1 MRRRG
6 REWAAAARA
15 AEASREA
22 NPAPPCYVCQRTR
35 TKGLLCPSCSNSTI
49 AADRKAAIAQLLAR
63 KEELLQEMNPLL
75 ETRKRWQDQDLR
87 RRRMEESLREASL
100 NATDA
105 EHELRRVRSTLV
117 QLASKNESRSQE
129 ISDLIQE
136 LPGLRTKN
144 LVHNL
149 PDVIRCHGL
158 THSMAMEKLVN
169 EQRKFLQQLLV
180 LFPLQITAL
189 RSSTGAAPPGT
200 STVLPIPCV
209 TVANLRIPDSMEQI
223 LAGSEQ
229 TQQTSGAALGYML
242 QLTKLLSD
250 YLGAPDPYSSSFNG
264 SYSTIWEPASS
275 SDPSPL
281 PGTKPLPLYV
291 SLRGSMAADLSHVSA
306 SAAKALNAAKASASS
321 APSGPSSDPEQT
333 AEAVR
338 LLERS
343 VAMLCHATMGA
354 AASTCPEEWSP
365 FAMLAWMFAQVK
377 LQNTETT
384 QRIMAAATASASSS
398 TSGPPPQR
406 RPLDPWMCSDAGP
419 SAQMLLGD
427 PLAPSIN
434 DHDHDPDHPESE
446 DWDLVQPPYLP
457 PPPSQP
463 EEVEHWTR
471 AMFTDALRAKGSS
484 AASGSSGSG
493 SGRASAV
500 DGLFGAISR
509 LPSFGGAASRSG
521 S

>member
-1 MRRRG
+1 MKTREPGGMRRKG

-22 NPAPPCYVCQRTR
+22 NPPPPCYVCERTR
-35 TKGLLCPSCSNSTI
+35 TKGLLCPACTNSTI
-49 AADRKAAIAQLLAR
+49 AYDRKAGIAQLLAR

-75 ETRKRWQDQDLR
+75 ETLKKWQDQDLR
-87 RRRMEESLREASL
+87 RRRMEESLRQASL
-100 NATDA
+100 RATDA
-105 EHELRRVRSTLV
+105 EHELRRVRSAV
-117 QLASKNESRSQE
+117 AQLANKNESRSQE

-136 LPGLRTKN
+136 LPGLRTKY

-291 SLRGSMAADLSHVSA
+291 SLRGSGA
-306 SAAKALNAAKASASS
+306 SDMSS
-321 APSGPSSDPEQT
+321 SPSGPSSDPEQT
-333 AEAVR
+333 ADAVR

-384 QRIMAAATASASSS
+384 QRIMAAATASSSS
-398 TSGPPPQR
+398 SSGSHGPNPQR
-406 RPLDPWMCSDAGP
+406 PPLDPWMCSDAGP

-434 DHDHDPDHPESE
+434 DHDPDHPESE

-471 AMFTDALRAKGSS
+471 AMFTDALRATGS
-484 AASGSSGSG
+484 AAAGSSGSG
-493 SGRASAV
+493 SARGSAV

-509 LPSFGGAASRSG
+509 LPSFGGSASRSG